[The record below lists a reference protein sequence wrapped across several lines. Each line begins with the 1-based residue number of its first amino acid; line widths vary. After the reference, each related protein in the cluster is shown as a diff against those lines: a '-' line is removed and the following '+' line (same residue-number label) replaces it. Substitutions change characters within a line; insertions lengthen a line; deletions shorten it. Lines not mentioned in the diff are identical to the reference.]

1 VLVAVVA
8 VMLAGVSSVAGITV
22 AQRGPTNGIRYV
34 QVPVGN
40 GGTDAGSGDTA
51 ADAAIFN
58 GTGSAVLNG
67 PGATSST
74 VSPTAAKSTGTGTPA
89 AAPLPKVAPLKNR
102 VDPDVFVIAKQPIS
116 PAQVSA
122 VKKSTKADSVL
133 QVDAAR
139 VKLGKGQT
147 TAVGVDPS
155 TFRNYA
161 PDNTAQVDALWQRI
175 ATGDIAVAHSVAS
188 ALGVQLGDHTQMGRL
203 IQKDVRVGAFATT
216 RLAGVGV
223 VVDHS
228 RSSEL
233 GLIPGGAL
241 IIKLPKDADPV
252 AAAAAARQAV
262 PGADADALRFVI
274 NTTVTGPG
282 GVITTVPGTP
292 AVTGGVPV
300 LGRGWT
306 LPLRLGTFVLSQ
318 RFGVRN
324 GRDANGHPGIDLA
337 APLETPI
344 YAASEGDVLYWGP
357 AQGFG
362 NWIVL
367 QHQGG
372 VQTVYGH
379 MKFQDLLIPP
389 DAHVKT
395 GQNIARVGSE
405 GESTGPHLHF
415 EVHVDNQRVDP
426 IAFLNAQG
434 VEEIH

>member
-1 VLVAVVA
+1 VGVVA
-8 VMLAGVSSVAGITV
+8 VTLAVVSSVAGITV
-22 AQRGPTNGIRYV
+22 AQRGASNGVRY
-34 QVPVGN
+34 QMVPVGP
-40 GGTDAGSGDTA
+40 GGTDGASGSSN
-51 ADAAIFN
+51 AIYN
-58 GTGSAVLNG
+58 GTGSAV
-67 PGATSST
+67 A
-74 VSPTAAKSTGTGTPA
+74 TGTGTGTGTGGGDGKA
-89 AAPLPKVAPLKNR
+89 AALPPVAPLKNR
-102 VDPDVFVIAKQPIS
+102 VDPDVFVIAKKPVTL
-116 PAQVSA
+116 AQVAA
-122 VKKSTKADSVL
+122 VKKATKADSLL

-175 ATGDIAVAHSVAS
+175 GTGDIAVAHAVAS
-188 ALGVQLGDHTQMGRL
+188 ALDVKLGDHTQMGRE

-223 VVDHS
+223 VVDRS
-228 RSSEL
+228 RSADL
-233 GLIPGGAL
+233 GLVKGAAL

-274 NTTVTGPG
+274 NTGTAGGQPTVS
-282 GVITTVPGTP
+282 
-292 AVTGGVPV
+292 GGVPV

-306 LPLRLGTFVLSQ
+306 LPLRLGTFTLSQ

-337 APLETPI
+337 APLETPM
-344 YAASEGDVLYWGP
+344 YAAAEGDVLYWGP
-357 AQGFG
+357 ASGFG

-379 MKFQDLLIPP
+379 MKHQDLLIPP
-389 DAHVKT
+389 DAHVQS

-405 GESTGPHLHF
+405 GASTGPHLHF

-434 VEEIH
+434 VTEIR